1 MLSYV
6 SVLIACLCV
15 DDAGGEGG
23 AQKSEGSRFAPPAS
37 SKGLPLH
44 LSLPLTLTLPLPLA
58 SLLRFALFVLRFS
71 LAQVAR
77 AHTHTHTH
85 TLRRL
90 MERINDQS
98 HGHEERVCV
107 WPRPV
112 SKCPECEKQARTR
125 PHLFSTPLRSLSHL
139 SSFSPRSLFLTLVLP
154 VHTRLSIFED
164 SKVCLANEF
173 STK

>member
-1 MLSYV
+1 MQEEKEGHRKAKAHALLLRRRQKV
-6 SVLIACLCV
+6 SLYT
-15 DDAGGEGG
+15 
-23 AQKSEGSRFAPPAS
+23 S
-37 SKGLPLH
+37 
-44 LSLPLTLTLPLPLA
+44 LSLSP
-58 SLLRFALFVLRFS
+58 SLSHSLSPPCFGLLSSFSDSHSHKLR
-71 LAQVAR
+71 AR
-77 AHTHTHTH
+77 AHTHTH

-90 MERINDQS
+90 MERINDKS